1 MRLGVIL
8 LAITLLPL
16 APLFVP
22 SAATASPTD
31 DPEVPAILDA
41 AETLFLT
48 MKARDYPATWA
59 VLTAKSRHTIVSE
72 TEDAIRAAGGNPL
85 PKGDLRED
93 FAAGG
98 PIARQYWDGF
108 LRRFNPDDALE
119 RSRWEMGEVKEDR
132 AEVRITRRGS
142 EQPAILQ
149 MYREDGVWK
158 VGLAET
164 FWVR

>member
-72 TEDAIRAAGGNPL
+72 T
-85 PKGDLRED
+85 
-93 FAAGG
+93 GG

-119 RSRWEMGEVKEDR
+119 RSRWEMGEVKKDR

-142 EQPAILQ
+142 DNPAILQ

-164 FWVR
+164 FWAR